1 VKDFIVVDTEGSDE
15 ISEIA
20 VIDSQGRLIYESF
33 NAQYTH
39 HQGIQQKVKPLET
52 ILQDFFQVAAGK
64 RVVCHHAKHDS
75 QVLQKSCRLVGLP
88 WRRSISFECTYEL
101 AQTYAP
107 LLPQYSLEY
116 LSKKF
121 NLKVHQKYFNP
132 QQAHRAR
139 YDAEFTYQLY
149 LKMMELQLRQELQG
163 KPNPFIGNKVDNP
176 FQDHPDL
183 KQIFQNEFELLKSI
197 LDDIRLDR
205 NHQSQGAIIVGE
217 PGSGKT
223 HLIMRLAKELLQVN
237 RLLFIGQPN
246 NPDSVL
252 YHTYTRILKS
262 FVETVP
268 GNGYTQL
275 ENLLA
280 RSFVK
285 VIRSIPEENLL
296 KGEHQILAFV
306 EEDPLK
312 LYQLAENKP
321 EQRQRLWQL
330 IERRTNEWWAK
341 NYGLAGYSAQII
353 KGIVKFCSYKE
364 ARRKELVTRW
374 LAAHDLDP
382 EDMELVGLEN
392 WREDSG
398 REDFASE
405 AISVFSKLS
414 LLDEPLII
422 VFDQLEG
429 LGLEYNKHLLERFG
443 EAVKEIFTYV
453 PNSLIILNLFP
464 NRWQQFQAAFDGAV
478 VDRISQ
484 HKIFLNRPKNEQI
497 TEILQLKA
505 RSIGIDLNTIFT
517 STEQQQI
524 LNQASIRAVLN
535 QAADFYRAKVHG
547 IQLPPPENKIQSHP
561 PDHSSS
567 TIEHRL
573 DRLEQEFRRFQQA
586 VRSIATALGSIYAI
600 DSQPHAT
607 DEFEL
612 DELNDNS
619 TIAASIDG
627 SSEAKE
633 KVLAYFQ
640 EQKQRLEQDYEKLQ
654 IITDSDDIGKLMTIA
669 EAFRL
674 NHWFEID
681 CLTLGKRKLPEHRL
695 FQAQQKRIV
704 VSFLQVDGSSFTT
717 RLQNL
722 NELVVAYKDT
732 EFLLWR
738 DVRQSPITGKVGLAE
753 IEKLNNSANGRFSL
767 MEKDDRIHFEFI
779 YQLIV
784 DIQNQDLDVDLSN
797 ALELISEELEQ
808 HWLIAI
814 FRSLVA

>member
-1 VKDFIVVDTEGSDE
+1 MKDFIVIDTEGSDE

-20 VIDSQGRLIYESF
+20 IIDSQGCLIYEAF
-33 NAQYTH
+33 NAKFADRQS
-39 HQGIQQKVKPLET
+39 IRQKVKSLQV
-52 ILQDFFQVAAGK
+52 ILQDFFEIAAGK
-64 RVVCHHAKHDS
+64 VTVCHHAQHDS
-75 QVLQKSCRLVGLP
+75 QMIRKSCRSAGLS
-88 WRRSISFECTYEL
+88 WKRSLQFECTYEL
-101 AQTYAP
+101 AHQYAP
-107 LLPQYSLEY
+107 DLPQYSLEY

-121 NLKVHQKYFNP
+121 HLKVEKKYFNP

-149 LKMMELQLRQELQG
+149 RKIMELQLRQDLQG

-176 FQDHPDL
+176 FQDHPDF

-252 YHTYTRILKS
+252 YHIYTRILKS

-285 VIRSIPEENLL
+285 VIRSIPQTDLL
-296 KGEHQILAFV
+296 KSEHQILAFV

-312 LYQLAENKP
+312 LYQLGENRP

-330 IERRTNEWWAK
+330 IERRTNEWWAR

-353 KGIVKFCSYKE
+353 KGVVKFCSYKDP
-364 ARRKELVTRW
+364 RRKELVTRW
-374 LAAHDLDP
+374 LAAHDLDS
-382 EDMELVGLEN
+382 EDMDLVGLEN

-429 LGLEYNKHLLERFG
+429 LGLEYNKQLLERFG

-484 HKIFLNRPKNEQI
+484 HKIFLNRPTNEQI
-497 TEILQLKA
+497 AEILQLKA
-505 RSIGIDLNTIFT
+505 RAIGVDLNVIFT
-517 STEQQQI
+517 SVEQQKI

-535 QAADFYRAKVHG
+535 QAADYYRAKVYG
-547 IQLPPPENKIQSHP
+547 IQIPLSENKPETRTSGHSNHP
-561 PDHSSS
+561 SSS
-567 TIEHRL
+567 LEHRL
-573 DRLEQEFRRFQQA
+573 ERLEQEFRRFQKA
-586 VRSIATALGSIYAI
+586 VQSIATALGSIYSDTESELLDDLAFDEFTI
-600 DSQPHAT
+600 DSSQ
-607 DEFEL
+607 L
-612 DELNDNS
+612 DH
-619 TIAASIDG
+619 
-627 SSEAKE
+627 SSDAQAKIS
-633 KVLAYFQ
+633 AYLQAQRQ
-640 EQKQRLEQDYEKLQ
+640 ELEQDYNKLQ
-654 IITDSDDIGKLMTIA
+654 IITDSDDVGKLMTIA

-674 NHWFEID
+674 NHHFEID
-681 CLTLGKRKLPEHRL
+681 CLTLGRRRLPEHRL
-695 FQAQQKRIV
+695 FQAGQIRTV
-704 VSFLQVDGSSFTT
+704 VGFLQVDGRSFTT
-717 RLQNL
+717 RLQNF
-722 NELVVAYKDT
+722 NELVVAHKDT
-732 EFLLWR
+732 EFLLLR
-738 DVRQSPITGKVGLAE
+738 DSRQSPITSKLGLTE
-753 IEKLNNSANGRFSL
+753 IEKLSNSANGQFSL
-767 MEKDDRIHFEFI
+767 IEKADRFHFELI

-784 DIQNQDLDVDLSN
+784 DIQNQDLDVDLST
-797 ALELISEELEQ
+797 ALEFVTAEFASE
-808 HWLIAI
+808 WLIKI
-814 FRSLVA
+814 LRSLFD